1 MLMSTWVVG
10 GVWITSLLGIGIVI
24 AVLLLGLLVRKPQ
37 LLAIVIAMV
46 LLGLLV
52 RKPQSLAGMAVVL
65 LGLLV
70 WKPQC

>member
-1 MLMSTWVVG
+1 M
-10 GVWITSLLGIGIVI
+10 
-24 AVLLLGLLVRKPQ
+24 LGLLVRKPQ

-65 LGLLV
+65 LGLPV
-70 WKPQC
+70 